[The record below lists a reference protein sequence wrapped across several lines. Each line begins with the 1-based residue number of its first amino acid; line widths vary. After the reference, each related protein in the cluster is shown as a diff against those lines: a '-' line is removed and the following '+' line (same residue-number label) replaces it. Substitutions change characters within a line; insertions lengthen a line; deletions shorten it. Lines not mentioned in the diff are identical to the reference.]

1 MHQIIYRFHKHILIF
16 SVLLTLIAIILA
28 SRLKLDLNLFS
39 LLPSDNPK
47 VYSFFEIAEEIGFQS
62 LLIALVEIPPNNDPT
77 MAESFVD
84 LLAGHFSQSPFIQE
98 VEYKSEE
105 QKLSSLFQTFMAYFP
120 LFLKPQ
126 DLEKLTLKLSDTEIH
141 RQVRENKKLL
151 MTPFSIAAKELVRAD
166 PLGLRDLLES
176 NISIPAGSQPA
187 RPYTGYYRTK
197 EGGTYFLFLRP
208 KNPPQDVRFSKEL
221 MVQVRHLEKVSLAEF
236 SDQFGDLSKKIK
248 ISYTGGYPIAVH
260 DEAATKRDIKVTL
273 LSSFLGVMVLFG
285 LSFRTSR
292 ILFYVGAPLV
302 TSLLWTLG
310 FASLAFHHLN
320 ILTCVFSCVLIGLGI
335 DFAIHIVNR
344 YFGQDSMDS
353 DVLHRL
359 QQTFQEAGMGIM
371 VGALTTSAA
380 FYSIA
385 LSDFRGFRELGI
397 LTGTGILLCLL
408 AMFFLLPSLLVY
420 FSSETG
426 PTKRV
431 AIAGFGL
438 KPLLNLLQR
447 YPRGI
452 LIAALVI
459 VCLLGVSGTRI
470 HFDDNL
476 KNVRP
481 TDHESLHLQDKV
493 SNWLG
498 GSTAEVLLVA
508 EGDSEAEVMETSTSI
523 YEALEELRHSGM
535 IAGTKSISKYFLAPS
550 QQRENMAFIRQHRD
564 EFDME
569 RIKKTFN
576 EALRENGF
584 SELGLYDEYLESLSK
599 ALSAE
604 EMVLPSSFRQ
614 TAIDR
619 LLKLFMFHKGG
630 HFKTVTYIV
639 PPRDL
644 WSRADTARLRE
655 IIIRKLE
662 AKGIQEDTFSLTG
675 ANLLTGDLKE
685 LIIKNLKSSL
695 WLAGLSIVLV
705 LFIYYRNL
713 GLLIL
718 STLPLMIG
726 LAVLA
731 GVMAMFRCDFNFFN
745 VIVVPMIVGIGIDD
759 GVHFTNTYRRLD
771 PAHMLQ
777 PLSLTGRAVVLTSLT
792 TLVGFGS
799 ISLSHYPGLR
809 SMGYVAIIGVSACL
823 FASVIVLP
831 TIFSM
836 IRRSR

>member
-1 MHQIIYRFHKHILIF
+1 LDRIIYRFHKVILVF
-16 SVLLTLIAIILA
+16 SILLTLTAIVLA

-62 LLIALVEIPPNNDPT
+62 LLIAMVDIPPDNDPT

-84 LLAGHFSQSPFIQE
+84 LLATHFSQSPLIQE

-105 QKLSSLFQTFMAYFP
+105 QELTSLFRTFMSYFP

-151 MTPFSIAAKELVRAD
+151 MTPVGIAAKALVHTD

-176 NISIPAGSQPA
+176 VPTGRQAA
-187 RPYTGYYRTK
+187 RAYRGYYHTK
-197 EGGTYFLFLRP
+197 EGGTYFLFLKP

-221 MVQVRHLEKVSLAEF
+221 MVQVRDLEKVSLAEF
-236 SDQFGDLSKKIK
+236 SDQFGDLPQGMR
-248 ISYTGGYPIAVH
+248 ISYAGGYPIAVH

-273 LSSFLGVMVLFG
+273 LTSFLGVMVLFG

-310 FASLAFHHLN
+310 FAGLAFHHLN

-344 YFGQDSMDS
+344 YFGQDNVDA
-353 DVLHRL
+353 DVKDRL
-359 QQTFQEAGMGIM
+359 RQTFQEAGMGII
-371 VGALTTSAA
+371 VGAVTTSAA

-385 LSDFRGFRELGI
+385 FSDFRGFRELGI
-397 LTGTGILLCLL
+397 LTGTGILFCLL

-420 FSSETG
+420 FPGKKG
-426 PTKRV
+426 PMKKV

-438 KPLLNLLQR
+438 KPLFNVLQR
-447 YPRGI
+447 YPGGI
-452 LIAALVI
+452 LMATLVT
-459 VCLLGVSGTRI
+459 VCLLAVAGTDV

-481 TDHESLHLQDKV
+481 TDYETLHLQDKV
-493 SNWLG
+493 TNWLG
-498 GSTAEVLLVA
+498 GSMAEVLLIA
-508 EGDSEAEVMETSTSI
+508 EGDSEAEVMETSTSV
-523 YEALEELRHSGM
+523 YEALEELRDSGM

-550 QQRENMAFIRQHRD
+550 QQRENMVFIRQHRD
-564 EFDME
+564 VFNMA

-576 EALRENGF
+576 EALQENGF
-584 SELGLYDEYLESLSK
+584 ERLGLYNEYLENLSK
-599 ALSAE
+599 ALSPE
-604 EMVLPSSFRQ
+604 DIVLPSSFRQ
-614 TAIDR
+614 TAVDG
-619 LLKLFMFHKGG
+619 LLKFYTFQKKG

-644 WSRADTARLRE
+644 WSRADTARLKDV
-655 IIIRKLE
+655 IIRKLE
-662 AKGIQEDTFSLTG
+662 ARGIKADNFSLTG

-685 LIIKNLKSSL
+685 LIIKNLKASL
-695 WLAGLSIVLV
+695 WLAGLSIVFV

-713 GLLIL
+713 GLLVL
-718 STLPLMIG
+718 SALPLIIG
-726 LAVLA
+726 LVVLV
-731 GVMAMFRCDFNFFN
+731 GVMAIFRCDFNFFN

-759 GVHFTNTYRRLD
+759 GVHLTNTYRRLD
-771 PAHMLQ
+771 PAHLLQ

-799 ISLSHYPGLR
+799 IALSHYPGLR
-809 SMGYVAIIGVSACL
+809 SMGYVAIIGISACL

-836 IRRSR
+836 IGRSR